1 MEWVTENWQTVAGIA
16 VAALAL
22 GDAIASVTSTKWD
35 NRVLKWLRAAIDAV
49 GKVVDRKPKR

>member
-1 MEWVTENWQTVAGIA
+1 MEWLAENWTTVTGIA

-35 NRVLKWLRAAIDAV
+35 NRVLKWLRAALDAV
-49 GKVVDRKPKR
+49 GKVVDRKPKQ